1 MLVFW
6 YSKSQKLYRKS
17 IFHYILPSWSTF
29 STNKIIHLFILK
41 SQWVFCKLPCL
52 RLSLAGELS
61 AALECVCSTWGQ
73 GQAWGLVL
81 EGHQFAWEA
90 AVQPRLFPGNS
101 SETVPHLLLLVETLI
116 KSNVTLLI
124 MKCLTYANSNK
135 LQNNKTY
142 NINK

>member
-1 MLVFW
+1 MSFL
-6 YSKSQKLYRKS
+6 Q
-17 IFHYILPSWSTF
+17 LPR
-29 STNKIIHLFILK
+29 
-41 SQWVFCKLPCL
+41 L

-61 AALECVCSTWGQ
+61 AALECVYSTWGQ

-124 MKCLTYANSNK
+124 MKCLTYANINK

-142 NINK
+142 NINKLSTQKDKVVSLWLLLEHKLLVTFEF

>member
-1 MLVFW
+1 MSFL
-6 YSKSQKLYRKS
+6 Q
-17 IFHYILPSWSTF
+17 LPR
-29 STNKIIHLFILK
+29 
-41 SQWVFCKLPCL
+41 L

-142 NINK
+142 NINKLSTQKDKVVSLWLLLEHKLLVTFEF